1 MNKTVNL
8 RVLSTF
14 FEDNSKNIYH
24 HYTLDE
30 DQYIAFFGQLVDAE
44 LCDFMEAEGS
54 QLTFIDFLNED
65 GWDLTQSGLK
75 YHDIELPKT
84 IYEIVL
90 TIDDAEYRRKVQV
103 FINTGHYYIEGEG
116 HLLW

>member
-1 MNKTVNL
+1 MNL

-14 FEDNSKNIYH
+14 YEDDSQNVYH

-30 DQYIAFFGQLVDAE
+30 DQYIAFFGQLVDAD
-44 LCDFMEAEGS
+44 LCDFMTEQGN
-54 QLTFIDFLNED
+54 QLVFLDALNEE

-75 YHDIELPKT
+75 YHDVQLPKT
-84 IYEIVL
+84 IYEVVL

-103 FINTGHYYIEGEG
+103 FINTGCYYMEEEG